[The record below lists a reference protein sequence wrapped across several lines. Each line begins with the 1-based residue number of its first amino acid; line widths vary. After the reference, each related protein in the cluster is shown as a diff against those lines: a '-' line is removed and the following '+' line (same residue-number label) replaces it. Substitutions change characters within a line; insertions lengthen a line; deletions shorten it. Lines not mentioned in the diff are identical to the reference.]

1 MQNVANHRRRVV
13 DARIART
20 RVSPP
25 SLAVP
30 ERMSAERVSTEGT
43 SSERVHSE
51 SRSAEST
58 RHSSVEEHVE
68 NVRRIYVVFEAEP
81 SAGAAASR
89 IPGPKPA
96 CCGLRFRIDQTPHA
110 YSDRSNTQTL
120 DSPS

>member
-20 RVSPP
+20 RVSSP
-25 SLAVP
+25 SLTVP

-51 SRSAEST
+51 SRSTEST

-68 NVRRIYVVFEAEP
+68 NVRRIYVVFEAETL
-81 SAGAAASR
+81 SAGAAASTLVA
-89 IPGPKPA
+89 PG
-96 CCGLRFRIDQTPHA
+96 R
-110 YSDRSNTQTL
+110 
-120 DSPS
+120 